1 VAEEKAGLNVEI
13 YSYFFVFSDRD
24 DMITELIFGTLA
36 YAAAAVLGALLLFLH
51 VFTVLLIGVGIAAVD
66 GGLFCVMWLWNVPLD
81 VSAFICLAISI
92 GLAVDYVVHVAHAF
106 EHSSGDARERAQE
119 GLREIGGSVFK
130 GGMSTFLGIVLLSAA
145 PSEVFRIFFK
155 MLFSTVVLALFI
167 GLALFPALASL
178 FGSIIPAKTKAA
190 DSVGVPAAYP
200 SSQRGTHTG
209 LDPDATPT

>member
-1 VAEEKAGLNVEI
+1 MRASTRRALVVPKAQILGSAYPARVCLPPAHRHFLHLPLSHVPVLAYVPSN
-13 YSYFFVFSDRD
+13 
-24 DMITELIFGTLA
+24 TLA
-36 YAAAAVLGALLLFLH
+36 PYTRVTL
-51 VFTVLLIGVGIAAVD
+51 
-66 GGLFCVMWLWNVPLD
+66 P
-81 VSAFICLAISI
+81 
-92 GLAVDYVVHVAHAF
+92 
-106 EHSSGDARERAQE
+106 Q
-119 GLREIGGSVFK
+119 
-130 GGMSTFLGIVLLSAA
+130 
-145 PSEVFRIFFK
+145 FK